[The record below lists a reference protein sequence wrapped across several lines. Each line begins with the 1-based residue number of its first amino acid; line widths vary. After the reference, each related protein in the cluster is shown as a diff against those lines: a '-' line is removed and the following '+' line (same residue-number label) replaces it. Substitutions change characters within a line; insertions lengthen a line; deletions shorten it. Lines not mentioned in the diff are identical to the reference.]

1 MYTIEKGNEMEQDPM
16 EKQENIDAMLL
27 LEGRLQE
34 RVGEIVDAEIKRS
47 VVNIIGKIIYDTLEK
62 EKASM
67 LMEIA
72 IKVGQML
79 KGIEAENRKP
89 LWETT
94 EEQLNINKY
103 DVK

>member
-1 MYTIEKGNEMEQDPM
+1 M

-67 LMEIA
+67 MMEIA

>member
-1 MYTIEKGNEMEQDPM
+1 MEQDPM

-67 LMEIA
+67 MMEIA

-94 EEQLNINKY
+94 EEQLNISKY

>member
-67 LMEIA
+67 MMEIA

-94 EEQLNINKY
+94 EEQLNISKY

>member
-1 MYTIEKGNEMEQDPM
+1 MEQDPM

-67 LMEIA
+67 MMEIA